1 MSPGITLAGKAPWP
15 SHGSLVRLLNY
26 LPKLGYF
33 PPCLITFDYC
43 RVSLWIIFKIK
54 NKANELNLGLGFNMD
69 PVLNYSRNWLKG
81 KFAGNPAFM
90 TGKKNP
96 CLHEDVPNSTNCV
109 TAQSFGHDGH
119 VAFWGGILCFLCS
132 WEMGIVWCHQLRWG
146 ADLQERNEEWD
157 CRPALATFG
166 NGRPL
171 WSTAGQKKKHW
182 YFLFLLI
189 TIW

>member
-90 TGKKNP
+90 TGKKIHAFMKMFQIQP
-96 CLHEDVPNSTNCV
+96 TVLQLKASVMTDMSHFGVGFCV
-109 TAQSFGHDGH
+109 FCAPER
-119 VAFWGGILCFLCS
+119 
-132 WEMGIVWCHQLRWG
+132 WE
-146 ADLQERNEEWD
+146 
-157 CRPALATFG
+157 
-166 NGRPL
+166 
-171 WSTAGQKKKHW
+171 
-182 YFLFLLI
+182 
-189 TIW
+189 